1 MRRRRDEL
9 IAPDKYKNIIYV
21 ERRGRQ
27 KISYLPAIIAAVLSA
42 LCILY
47 CLAIFLFIGYG
58 TRFFLI
64 WGVIGVALAG
74 VSYLLYRKDILDIIP
89 MTYKSFFLGM
99 FSVCILVFVI
109 TEVLIIKD
117 FAFKKAPEADYVIV
131 LGAQWKTTG
140 PSRVLKYRL
149 DTAITYLKENPEA
162 MVIVSGGQ
170 GANEPIS
177 EAQGMAGYLADHGI
191 EHDRIIEENVSTN
204 TNQNLLYSSLFLEK
218 EKDRVVVVTND
229 FHVFRAVGI
238 ARQQGYEYVDG
249 LAAPSDKIILPNN
262 LLREFFGVWKDV
274 IAKNMS
280 LFH

>member
-1 MRRRRDEL
+1 MRRRRDKL
-9 IAPDKYKNIIYV
+9 IAPDKYRNIIYV

-64 WGVIGVALAG
+64 WGVIGVVLAG

-89 MTYKSFFLGM
+89 VAYKSFFLGM
-99 FSVCILVFVI
+99 FSVCVLVFVI
-109 TEVLIIKD
+109 TEALIIKD

-140 PSRVLKYRL
+140 PSLVLKYRL
-149 DTAITYLKENPEA
+149 DTAVSYLKEHPEA
-162 MVIVSGGQ
+162 RVIVSGGQ

-177 EAQGMAGYLADHGI
+177 EAQGMAGYLADQGI
-191 EHDRIIEENVSTN
+191 EPDRIIEENASTN
-204 TNQNLLYSSLFLEK
+204 TNQNLLYSSFLLEK
-218 EKDRVVVVTND
+218 EKDSVVIVTND

-238 ARQQGYEYVDG
+238 AKQQGYEHVDG
-249 LAAPSDKIILPNN
+249 LAAPSVKIMLPNN

-274 IAKNMS
+274 MVRNMR